1 VKHLIIH
8 IFKCFRKQ
16 TQTQLNNGCHFF
28 LTSKSGYFEDCTL
41 GTSVILDNNIDLSN
55 FSILTNNHEVLTEM
69 SLDKSTNISKIV
81 YCNEAISQDK
91 LNKSNAQDYS

>member
-1 VKHLIIH
+1 
-8 IFKCFRKQ
+8 
-16 TQTQLNNGCHFF
+16 

-41 GTSVILDNNIDLSN
+41 GTSEMLNNNIDLSN

-81 YCNEAISQDK
+81 YCNEAISHDK
-91 LNKSNAQDYS
+91 LNQSNAQDYS